1 MSTYDAIYQVVRQIP
16 YGKVA
21 TYGQVA
27 ELANLYGR
35 ARLVGYALF
44 RVQSTDIP
52 WHRVINAKGE
62 ISYSSFR
69 DGADHLQRSLLEQ
82 EGIQFSPSGKINLN
96 EHRWRPDPH
105 AILASLHENE
115 DDPTQ
120 APSQSTD

>member
-1 MSTYDAIYQVVRQIP
+1 MSTYDAIYTVVRQIP
-16 YGKVA
+16 YGQVA

-27 ELANLYGR
+27 ELANLYGQ

-69 DGADHLQRSLLEQ
+69 DGGDDLQRSLLEE
-82 EGIQFSPSGKINLN
+82 EGIRFSSTGRIDLN
-96 EHRWRPDPH
+96 EHRWRPDPC
-105 AILASLHENE
+105 AVLTSLQAE
-115 DDPTQ
+115 DSCSTQ
-120 APSQSTD
+120 TP